1 MKKILAMILSMCISF
16 SASAGFYESDYF
28 EPILLGSTLA
38 VAGYVSSSDNQAMMA
53 GVGAGVGFL
62 LGFGLNSYYRKKID
76 AVNLSE
82 IAEKQALVDQ
92 KIAKQAQRAN
102 SGDMSKSYSIQTQLL
117 EDGQMTPNNE
127 YISPTYKTILKEP

>member
-1 MKKILAMILSMCISF
+1 MKKILAILLAMSISF

-28 EPILLGSTLA
+28 EPIILGTTFA
-38 VAGYVSSSDNQAMMA
+38 AAGYVASSENQALIA
-53 GVGAGVGFL
+53 GIGAGVGFI

-76 AVNLSE
+76 AVNLAE
-82 IAEKQALVDQ
+82 IAEKQALVDR
-92 KIAKQAQRAN
+92 KMAKQAQRAN
-102 SGDMSKSYSIQTQLL
+102 SGDMSQSYSIHTQLL

>member
-1 MKKILAMILSMCISF
+1 MKKLIGIFLAMTISF

-28 EPILLGSTLA
+28 EPVIFGTTLA
-38 VAGYVSSSDNQAMMA
+38 VAGYATSKTNQAMMA

-82 IAEKQALVDQ
+82 IADKQALVDQ
-92 KIAKQAQRAN
+92 KIAQQAQRAN
-102 SGDMSKSYSIQTQLL
+102 NGDLGQQYSIQTQLL